1 MTFREDGSELRWQRT
16 EIVSRLERLAAEY
29 CALTVHDPR
38 SADEIIGYDADGL
51 PG

>member
-1 MTFREDGSELRWQRT
+1 MTPREDGSELRWQRI
-16 EIVSRLERLAAEY
+16 EIVARLERLAAEY
-29 CALTVHDPR
+29 CALPVHDSR

>member
-1 MTFREDGSELRWQRT
+1 MTPREDSSEPRRQPT

-29 CALTVHDPR
+29 CALPVYDPR
-38 SADEIIGYDADGL
+38 SADEIVGYDANGL